1 MAGDRKALRRRR
13 SPSSAQPGLSQQD
26 RRGLT
31 PLSAIQTAAEVDG
44 DRIRPRR
51 PPSADERVRGARH
64 TKLGDRWRPGGLGP
78 PSRAA
83 ETSACSSTPST
94 VALSRPSWSQ
104 AAVAVSSH
112 GLSSRFAEWE
122 RYRCRRRGR
131 VWSAFVRRPSPLVHG
146 PSAVCPR
153 GRTVRRPPSA
163 GRTSDGRR
171 RTSCG
176 RTIRRA
182 VDEAGTERDD
192 RWRSINASHA
202 RVARCGSSSAA
213 SCTRAALASNRR
225 CETGIGSPLEPAVI
239 DRSTSIKISR
249 EARVANSLHANSC
262 SVAPVN

>member
-153 GRTVRRPPSA
+153 GRTVRRPP
-163 GRTSDGRR
+163 GGRR
-171 RTSCG
+171 TDG
-176 RTIRRA
+176 
-182 VDEAGTERDD
+182 GG
-192 RWRSINASHA
+192 
-202 RVARCGSSSAA
+202 RVADGPSAA
-213 SCTRAALASNRR
+213 QWTKPGQSATIVGAASTPPTRELPGAAHHRRHLVRELPLPPIAVAKPAS
-225 CETGIGSPLEPAVI
+225 VH
-239 DRSTSIKISR
+239 RS
-249 EARVANSLHANSC
+249 NL
-262 SVAPVN
+262 P